1 MAVYA
6 DYIAREIKHALDV
19 CSEVP
24 QASSVLFDAPVDP
37 IIKKDSVTW
46 VSSSESDYVTGPMTK
61 TIYLADEFGTRYKV
75 SVEDLKHVKG
85 HGWITYEEA
94 NKLGWMGDGVHWDKD
109 EGIYKENDADYVSW
123 VATERAKWIGSTW
136 LYKQACFDF

>member
-19 CSEVP
+19 CSVEP
-24 QASSVLFDAPVDP
+24 QASSVLFGTPP
-37 IIKKDSVTW
+37 TPLIKKDSVTW
-46 VSSSESDYVTGPMTK
+46 VSSSESNYAIGPMTK

-85 HGWITYEEA
+85 HGWITHAEA
-94 NKLGWMGDGVHWDKD
+94 DELDVHYDKELGTNIVSTPEYNAWLKD
-109 EGIYKENDADYVSW
+109 AREKNFPTS
-123 VATERAKWIGSTW
+123 
-136 LYKQACFDF
+136 KQMRLF